1 MTDRPNAAIVVAAV
15 KPCEQYRFRVELPRS
30 LDRQVRLD
38 IRHRAMEEV
47 NECFLDCTRIYQS
60 MAWLGNSN
68 ISFADSRHSP
78 SDSKSEFLH
87 MLICLKIIDLSYL
100 YHLENSRTGEPPQF
114 AVEVETTL
122 SSSNRKG
129 VMKLCE
135 ERGMELVRKPDLV
148 AKARGQLRI
157 GGAYRTAR
165 RLINP
170 LSIKPIKGL
179 EIARRWVIGRLTRW
193 PWLRRGVDSLT
204 RTFIFLFWP
213 IPVAARLIFSFYY
226 RTTAARILGRLDGPR
241 NVFLYYDLRGKRELE
256 AYWRWKYGTTFYGAT
271 ADAASCIPFRHIAR
285 RGHAY
290 SLTAMIWAYQALKRM
305 EQDPL
310 TGCVVVNYLIPAP
323 RLLEVQFLRNG
334 HRHKLRRNV
343 VELERTASDFFIRAI
358 FKEFINALDLNRAFP
373 VEVGACYDTFFGA
386 LAPGVVVQ
394 ADAIAKTARHFTA
407 SARRRGS
414 RVIYVADRICTS
426 LRTSNQLITDEGD
439 NPHLPD
445 RCVVFDQVSKDEF
458 VRQGMP
464 PENIQSYNRNFAA
477 EPSNPSAGA
486 LVQRQVVIL
495 LQAYEDNIGGMVRLG
510 EELVRKHAE
519 LTVLYQEHPNFPVS
533 DRVKLGL
540 LKEWPERL
548 CFLETGGSVDF
559 ATTLALITGYSTA
572 AVAGV
577 LAGVPL
583 IWLRRQIDNSVYGE
597 AYLNR
602 IGFAADK
609 ADEVSSILKRLL
621 RRDPATLE
629 ACLAATAEAKA
640 IFTPSALAAPTLPE
654 ALAQV
659 INDSFAEIASPAP
672 IPGSKASMVRPPEVM
687 KS

>member
-1 MTDRPNAAIVVAAV
+1 MTNSPTAAIVVAAV
-15 KPCEQYRFRVELPRS
+15 RPCEQYRFRVDLPQT
-30 LDRQVRLD
+30 LDRAVRSE
-38 IRHRAMEEV
+38 IRRRALQEI
-47 NECFLDCTRIYQS
+47 NDCFLDCTRTYQA
-60 MAWLGNSN
+60 MAWLGASN
-68 ISFADSRHSP
+68 LSFADSRHSP

-87 MLICLKIIDLSYL
+87 LLICLKIIDLSL
-100 YHLENSRTGEPPQF
+100 IHHQANSPTGEPSQY

-122 SSSNRKG
+122 SFSSRKSLL
-129 VMKLCE
+129 KLCD
-135 ERGMELVRKPDLV
+135 ERGVEMVRMPDTAARV
-148 AKARGQLRI
+148 RGQVRI

-193 PWLRRGVDSLT
+193 PWLRRGVDTLT

-226 RTTAARILGRLDGPR
+226 RTTATRILGRLDGPR
-241 NVFLYYDLRGKRELE
+241 NVFLYYDLRGKRDLE
-256 AYWRWKYGTTFYGAT
+256 AYWRWKYGTTFYGET
-271 ADAASCIPFRHIAR
+271 AEAASYIPFRHIAR
-285 RGHAY
+285 RGHSY
-290 SLTAMIWAYQALKRM
+290 SLTAMIWAYQALQRM

-334 HRHKLRRNV
+334 HRRKVRRNL
-343 VELERTASDFFIRAI
+343 VELERTAPDFFIRAI

-386 LAPGVVVQ
+386 LTPGVVVQ

-477 EPSNPSAGA
+477 EPSTPSEGA
-486 LVQRQVVIL
+486 PVQRQVVIL
-495 LQAYEDNIGGMVRLG
+495 LQAYEDNIGGMVQLG
-510 EELVRKHAE
+510 EEIVRKHPE
-519 LTVLYQEHPNFPVS
+519 LTVLYQEHPNFPVC

-548 CFLETGGSVDF
+548 SFLETGGSVDF

-572 AVAGV
+572 AVPGV

-629 ACLAATAEAKA
+629 ACIAATAEAKA
-640 IFTPSALAAPTLPE
+640 IFTPSADQAETTLPE
-654 ALAQV
+654 ALAQA
-659 INDSFAEIASPAP
+659 IHESFAEIASA
-672 IPGSKASMVRPPEVM
+672 
-687 KS
+687 

>member
-1 MTDRPNAAIVVAAV
+1 MTNSPTAAIVVAV
-15 KPCEQYRFRVELPRS
+15 VRPCEQYRFRVDLPQT
-30 LDRQVRLD
+30 LDRAVRSE
-38 IRHRAMEEV
+38 IRRRALQEI
-47 NECFLDCTRIYQS
+47 NDCFLDCTRTYQE
-60 MAWLGNSN
+60 MAWLGASN
-68 ISFADSRHSP
+68 LSFADSRHSP

-87 MLICLKIIDLSYL
+87 LLICLKIIDLSL
-100 YHLENSRTGEPPQF
+100 IHHQTNSPTGEPSQY

-122 SSSNRKG
+122 SFSSRKSLL
-129 VMKLCE
+129 KLCD
-135 ERGMELVRKPDLV
+135 ERGVEMVRMPDTAARV
-148 AKARGQLRI
+148 RGQVRI

-193 PWLRRGVDSLT
+193 PWLRRGVDTLT

-226 RTTAARILGRLDGPR
+226 RTTATRILGRLDGPR
-241 NVFLYYDLRGKRELE
+241 NVFLYYDLRGKRDLE
-256 AYWRWKYGTTFYGAT
+256 AYWRWKYGTTFYGET
-271 ADAASCIPFRHIAR
+271 AEAASYIPFRHIAR
-285 RGHAY
+285 RGHSY
-290 SLTAMIWAYQALKRM
+290 SLTAMIWAYQALQRM

-334 HRHKLRRNV
+334 HRRKVRRNL
-343 VELERTASDFFIRAI
+343 VELERTAPDFFIRAI

-373 VEVGACYDTFFGA
+373 VEVGACYDTFFSA

-407 SARRRGS
+407 SARRCGS

-458 VRQGMP
+458 VRQGMA

-477 EPSNPSAGA
+477 EPNNPSEGA
-486 LVQRQVVIL
+486 PVQRQVVIL
-495 LQAYEDNIGGMVRLG
+495 LQAYEDNIGGMVQLG
-510 EELVRKHAE
+510 EEIVRKHPE
-519 LTVLYQEHPNFPVS
+519 LTVLYQEHPNFPVC

-548 CFLETGGSVDF
+548 SFLETGGSVDF

-572 AVAGV
+572 AVPGV

-621 RRDPATLE
+621 RRDSATLE
-629 ACLAATAEAKA
+629 ACIAATAEAKA
-640 IFTPSALAAPTLPE
+640 IFTPYADQAETTLPE
-654 ALAQV
+654 ALAQA
-659 INDSFAEIASPAP
+659 IHESFAEIASA
-672 IPGSKASMVRPPEVM
+672 
-687 KS
+687 

>member
-1 MTDRPNAAIVVAAV
+1 MIDSPTAAIVVAVV
-15 KPCEQYRFRVELPRS
+15 KPCEQYRFRVDLPKTLSREVRS
-30 LDRQVRLD
+30 D
-38 IRHRAMEEV
+38 IRRRALQEI
-47 NECFLDCTRIYQS
+47 NDCFLDCTRIYQA
-60 MAWLGNSN
+60 MAWLGASN
-68 ISFADSRHSP
+68 LSFANTRHSP

-87 MLICLKIIDLSYL
+87 LLICLKIIALSL
-100 YHLENSRTGEPPQF
+100 IHHQANPPAGESPPY

-122 SSSNRKG
+122 SFSSRKG
-129 VMKLCE
+129 LLKLCE
-135 ERGMELVRKPDLV
+135 ECGMELVRMPDTAARV
-148 AKARGQLRI
+148 RGQMRI
-157 GGAYRTAR
+157 GGAYRRTR

-179 EIARRWVIGRLTRW
+179 EIARRWMIGRLTRW
-193 PWLRRGVDSLT
+193 PWTRRGVDALM
-204 RTFIFLFWP
+204 RAFIFVFWP
-213 IPVAARLIFSFYY
+213 IPVAARLVFSFYY
-226 RTTAARILGRLDGPR
+226 RATAARILARLDGPQ
-241 NVFLYYDLRGKRELE
+241 NVFLFYDLRGKRDLE
-256 AYWRWKYGTTFYGAT
+256 SYWRWKYGTTFYSGTSET
-271 ADAASCIPFRHIAR
+271 AAYIPFRHIAR
-285 RGHAY
+285 RGHSY

-305 EQDPL
+305 EKDPL

-334 HRHKLRRNV
+334 HRRKVRRNL
-343 VELERTASDFFIRAI
+343 VELERTAPNFFARAI
-358 FKEFINALDLNRAFP
+358 YKEFINALDLNRAFP
-373 VEVGACYDTFFGA
+373 VEVTACYDTFFGA

-426 LRTSNQLITDEGD
+426 LRTSNQLITDDGD

-458 VRQGMP
+458 VRQGMAA
-464 PENIQSYNRNFAA
+464 EDIQSYNRNFTA
-477 EPSNPSAGA
+477 ELSTPSEERPE
-486 LVQRQVVIL
+486 QPQVVIL

-510 EELVRKHAE
+510 EEIARKRPE
-519 LTVLYQEHPNFPVS
+519 LTVLYQEHPNFPICP
-533 DRVKLGL
+533 RVKLGL
-540 LKEWPERL
+540 LQEWPGRL
-548 CFLETGGSVDF
+548 SFLEAGGSVDF

-572 AVAGV
+572 AVPGV

-597 AYLNR
+597 TYLNR

-609 ADEVSSILKRLL
+609 ADEVNSILKRLL

-629 ACLAATAEAKA
+629 ACIAATAEAKA
-640 IFTPSALAAPTLPE
+640 IFTPSSALAARTLPE
-654 ALAQV
+654 ALAQA
-659 INDSFAEIASPAP
+659 INDSFAEIAVAAAQPLA
-672 IPGSKASMVRPPEVM
+672 VM